1 MSRDQIEE
9 MARDIFES
17 GVAIEGIDCAF
28 AALQGADKDDSHFM
42 RMAKHLVVNKG
53 YRKQSE
59 PISCGHEKG
68 GEWIQSRS
76 KFGFGQSNCS
86 ICNGY
91 VDGYTSYKYCPHCGA
106 KIQGIRSKEDDE
118 Q

>member
-1 MSRDQIEE
+1 MKKEKQIEE
-9 MARDIFES
+9 MAKVLCCACTPDGDCSED
-17 GVAIEGIDCAF
+17 GKKCDLDCWAYVEGKQLYNA
-28 AALQGADKDDSHFM
+28 
-42 RMAKHLVVNKG
+42 G

-59 PISCGHEKG
+59 PISCGHENG

-91 VDGYTSYKYCPHCGA
+91 VDGYTSYKYCPHCGT